1 MDIVP
6 RLSRILRR
14 HLLRLG
20 RESGDPATAL
30 RFHAAARLGL
40 GKTSSEVAEELDLA
54 RSTVVRT
61 AHRFAEEGSAGLY
74 DKRRNNGRPKVGD
87 AFRRHLTRLLQ
98 RTPEHFGWPRPTW
111 TRELLRLQMQ
121 RDGRPAVAA
130 CTIGRALAR
139 IGARLGSEGRIRKAD
154 P

>member
-20 RESGDPATAL
+20 RESGNPATAL
-30 RFHAAARLGL
+30 RFHATARLGL
-40 GKTSSEVAEELDLA
+40 GKTSSEAAEELDLA

-74 DKRRNNGRPKVGD
+74 DKRRRNGKPKAGD
-87 AFRRHLTRLLQ
+87 AFRRHLARLLL

-111 TRELLRLQMQ
+111 NEKFYLAGALDVRTGALHTTGAARKGVALFCAHAGVAGEELR
-121 RDGRPAVAA
+121 
-130 CTIGRALAR
+130 T
-139 IGARLGSEGRIRKAD
+139 
-154 P
+154 